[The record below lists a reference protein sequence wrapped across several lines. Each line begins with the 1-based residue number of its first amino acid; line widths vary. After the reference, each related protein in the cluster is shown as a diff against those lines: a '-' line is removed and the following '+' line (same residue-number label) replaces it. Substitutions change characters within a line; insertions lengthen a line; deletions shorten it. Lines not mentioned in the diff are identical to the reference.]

1 MPDTNIAGGAL
12 SLGGSL
18 LGSNKMSKSADK
30 AAAAQTAMSE
40 RTRSD
45 LLNYRTRGEAAG
57 REIMRLLGMSVEPFV
72 PRRSDYGND
81 VDTYNRAMFQYNYD
95 KKQYEDAIKSEG
107 YGSLMRDFTGE
118 DLQNEPGYQ
127 FGMDQGMQALD
138 RSAAARGNLL
148 SGATLKAAQ
157 RYGQDYAGTK
167 FNDAYQRDNN
177 NKNRTFNWLMGL
189 TTMGQNS
196 TVQAATAN
204 QQTGNA
210 LGNLALQQGNA
221 QAAGLMGAANA
232 FQTYQNNQW
241 QQNLLSSMNNNRIY
255 QNAADTSYSG
265 WDPRQLRAGTNSGWA

>member
-30 AAAAQTAMSE
+30 AAAAQAAMFE
-40 RTRSD
+40 RTRMD
-45 LLNYRTRGEAAG
+45 LLPYKERGAMAAN
-57 REIMRLLGMSVEPFV
+57 ELMRQLGLSVEPV
-72 PRRSDYGND
+72 APNRNQYKNVSDYKNAYAD
-81 VDTYNRAMFQYNYD
+81 
-95 KKQYEDAIKSEG
+95 YERRKGEYANAIASDD
-107 YGSLMRDFTGE
+107 YGSLMSNFTGE
-118 DLQNEPGYQ
+118 DVATEPGYQ